1 MAFISQGDIH
11 MTSCEF
17 DYETDAEPIKGENNF
32 ANYNVKPKYSASTA
46 DCDSTTKDTQIEY
59 SNTDDDPIDCDRLV
73 RDSAAM
79 SSDPGQFKFENSAVE
94 ISNSSSVHIGNSF
107 NQKTD
112 ITFDRA
118 TSVIV
123 DRRQWNYINCSDSKN
138 VILITNNS
146 FIHLI

>member
-1 MAFISQGDIH
+1 MAFVSQGDIDL
-11 MTSCEF
+11 TSGDF
-17 DYETDAEPIKGENNF
+17 DYEADAEPITDKRDF
-32 ANYNVKPKYSASTA
+32 ANDNVKLQYSASEINA
-46 DCDSTTKDTQIEY
+46 NSDPPTKDTHIEY
-59 SNTDDDPIDCDRLV
+59 SNIDAGPIDCDRLV
-73 RDSAAM
+73 RDSAM

-94 ISNSSSVHIGNSF
+94 ISNSSSVRIGNSF

-138 VILITNNS
+138 VI
-146 FIHLI
+146 